1 MLEDVSAKPRD
12 SALTQYSTGYSLRTE
27 RYRYTEWGVDGA
39 DGIELYDH
47 ETDSEEM
54 NNLAGDTSKA
64 EVIAGVKKR
73 LAERV
78 ATQKVKP
85 EGIEQIHFENRRR
98 ER

>member
-1 MLEDVSAKPRD
+1 MAKQLDGRFIQH
-12 SALTQYSTGYSLRTE
+12 ARTIVG
-27 RYRYTEWGVDGA
+27 RVVGVA
-39 DGIELYDH
+39 NAPNAAVLIVVVQSVFH